1 MHNLTEWYY
10 PGGYIYA
17 VGNLPADQDDA
28 WFTSSEGWE
37 LFFLSNPTAEDQE
50 VQLRFYFSE
59 KEPVDT
65 TYHVPARSSS
75 MFPIFERKYSHLTG
89 GYNSPFG
96 IRIQSNQPLLPHITR
111 AEFEP
116 WTDTLPGAMFGVTPY
131 QGPLTHETCWSIAD
145 GLVSDTETHPLKFQ
159 EWIQVLNPGLEATTL
174 LGTIYL
180 PDRKIQ
186 FQKDLPAERVLLCKL
201 EEMDELPKG
210 VPFALKI
217 EAQVPIV
224 VQQIRRGLEQGA
236 HPATRSILSTLGV
249 VLNT

>member
-17 VGNLPADQDDA
+17 VGNLPADQDDN

-37 LFFLSNPTAEDQE
+37 LFFLGNPTPVGQE
-50 VQLRFYFSE
+50 VQLRFYFSAQ
-59 KEPVDT
+59 EPVDT
-65 TYHVPARSSS
+65 TFLVPARSSRL
-75 MFPIFERKYSHLTG
+75 FPIFERKYSDLTG

-96 IRIQSNQPLLPHITR
+96 IRIQSQQPLIPHITR

-131 QGPLTHETCWSIAD
+131 QGPLTNETSWAIAD
-145 GLVSDTETHPLKFQ
+145 GLVTDSEEHPLVFQ
-159 EWIQVLNPGLEATTL
+159 EWIQVLNPNDDATSL

-186 FQKDLPAERVLLCKL
+186 FQKELPAQRVLLCKL
-201 EEMDELPKG
+201 EELAELPKG

-217 EAQVPIV
+217 EAQEPVV
-224 VQQIRRGLEQGA
+224 VQQTRRGLEKGA